1 MCADTNLHPKRKTAM
16 FRKNVLPVFFP
27 VTKYYDC
34 FDCPECGCQ
43 IVAQERLAA
52 TPECV
57 ETEQD
62 EQKEP

>member
-1 MCADTNLHPKRKTAM
+1 M